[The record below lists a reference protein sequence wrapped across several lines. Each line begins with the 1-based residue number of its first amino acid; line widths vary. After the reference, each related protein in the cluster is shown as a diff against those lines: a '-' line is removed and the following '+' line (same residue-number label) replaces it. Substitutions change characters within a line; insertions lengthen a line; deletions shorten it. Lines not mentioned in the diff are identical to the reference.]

1 MRASSAGRLS
11 QRSLQQ
17 HNNNH
22 NNSTSRLSTPSKSG
36 FNERYGK
43 HAKLSPTSQ
52 KSNVG
57 QEMLESKL
65 HRKRA
70 ESDLQLLANRIALLK
85 VEEQKALQKVQE
97 TKLRAEEILE

>member
-17 HNNNH
+17 HNSQANL
-22 NNSTSRLSTPSKSG
+22 SRVSTPSKSG

-43 HAKLSPTSQ
+43 AANLSPTSQ

-57 QEMLESKL
+57 QEMLESKQS
-65 HRKRA
+65 RKRA
-70 ESDLQLLANRIALLK
+70 ESDLQLLANRIALLR